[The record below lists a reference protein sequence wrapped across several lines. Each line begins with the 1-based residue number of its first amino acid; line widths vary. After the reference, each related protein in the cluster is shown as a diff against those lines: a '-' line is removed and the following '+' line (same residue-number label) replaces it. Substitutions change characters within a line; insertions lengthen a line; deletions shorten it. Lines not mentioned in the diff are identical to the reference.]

1 MQSET
6 ADFAPSAATWRTIRK
21 NVFCDSVLFGPL
33 FENMTPSTD
42 LKYITYC
49 IAPGEHQATATG
61 NVYKKL
67 MKFGLRFLSR
77 YAGGQTDRHGDT
89 LLAVLFAPNGGEMK
103 QHNQI
108 CIQLSIT
115 YRPMDGLLHSSWA
128 RGWYPFSPYQV
139 PFGAVSEGFNSVSR
153 VWRNRAPQIYEPHI
167 QKSRDR

>member
-1 MQSET
+1 MNVSIIDITLIASSIVYSKTRCSRRRQTSP
-6 ADFAPSAATWRTIRK
+6 PSAATWRTIRK

-115 YRPMDGLLHSSWA
+115 YRPMDGLLHSS
-128 RGWYPFSPYQV
+128 
-139 PFGAVSEGFNSVSR
+139 
-153 VWRNRAPQIYEPHI
+153 
-167 QKSRDR
+167 